1 MTSGDFR
8 WPYPLKWAS
17 NYMWSGPTAR
27 GKSALFQQWVTSVH
41 GPTIKRIAAHRQTWF
56 ESGNLNFT
64 ARSRR
69 DFEEKSM
76 DWDRQSDARW
86 MDHSPAEKQA
96 AVLFDL
102 VAKDNA
108 RYRTIGQ
115 HVDDNKR
122 SVKRA
127 HSPQR
132 LHPFSSNSMI
142 YLTWEHLTV
151 SLSNSDDEEILARHR
166 NSDISFSI
174 APDVGRRESG
184 RDLYG
189 GQCAYS

>member
-1 MTSGDFR
+1 MELTIPMTSGD
-8 WPYPLKWAS
+8 PLAIPIEVGEQLYVVGA
-17 NYMWSGPTAR
+17 NGT

-64 ARSRR
+64 ARNRR
-69 DFEEKSM
+69 DFEENSM

-96 AVLFDL
+96 AILFDL

-115 HVDDNKR
+115 HVDDNNLCEASAFASEAASLFK
-122 SVKRA
+122 
-127 HSPQR
+127 Q
-132 LHPFSSNSMI
+132 LND
-142 YLTWEHLTV
+142 LLNLGTLTV
-151 SLSNSDDEEILARHR
+151 SLSN
-166 NSDISFSI
+166 F
-174 APDVGRRESG
+174 
-184 RDLYG
+184 
-189 GQCAYS
+189 